1 MIHWVRMKVFS
12 TLVLVLLALPLHAE
26 DWKTTDG
33 KVYQDV
39 KVIKVED
46 DAVTVIFKDG
56 GALIPLVKLTPDL
69 QKKFSYDPVKAKA
82 AADARAKAEAANQKQ
97 LDAEKDLA
105 AKQKLQQAIA
115 DDKAQAKAE
124 AATQA
129 APAGTP

>member
-1 MIHWVRMKVFS
+1 MKSFLG
-12 TLVLVLLALPLHAE
+12 LVMVLLALPLYAE

-56 GALIPLVKLTPDL
+56 GALIPLIKLTPDL
-69 QKKFSYDPVKAKA
+69 QKKFAYDPVKAKV
-82 AADARAKAEAANQKQ
+82 AADARAKADAENQKK
-97 LDAEKDLA
+97 LDAEKVLA
-105 AKQKLQQAIA
+105 DKLKLQQAIA

-124 AATQA
+124 AATQGTTT
-129 APAGTP
+129 PGTP

>member
-1 MIHWVRMKVFS
+1 MKSFLG
-12 TLVLVLLALPLHAE
+12 LVMVLLALPLYAE

-46 DAVTVIFKDG
+46 DAVTVLFKDG
-56 GALIPLVKLTPDL
+56 GALIPLIKLTPDL
-69 QKKFSYDPVKAKA
+69 QKKFAYDPVKAKV
-82 AADARAKAEAANQKQ
+82 AADARAKADAENQKK
-97 LDAEKDLA
+97 LDAEKALA
-105 AKQKLQQAIA
+105 DKQKLQQAIQ

-129 APAGTP
+129 TTPTTP

>member
-1 MIHWVRMKVFS
+1 MKAFLA
-12 TLVLVLLALPLHAE
+12 LVMVLLGMPLYAE

-46 DAVTVIFKDG
+46 DAVTVLFKDG
-56 GALIPLVKLTPDL
+56 GALIPLIKLPPDL

-82 AADARAKAEAANQKQ
+82 AADARAKADTTNQKE
-97 LDAEKDLA
+97 LDAEKELA

-129 APAGTP
+129 PPPATP

>member
-1 MIHWVRMKVFS
+1 MKSFLG
-12 TLVLVLLALPLHAE
+12 LVMVLLALPLYAE

-46 DAVTVIFKDG
+46 DAVTVLFKDG
-56 GALIPLVKLTPDL
+56 GALIPLIKLTPDL
-69 QKKFSYDPVKAKA
+69 QKKFAYDPVKAKV
-82 AADARAKAEAANQKQ
+82 AADARAKADAENQKK
-97 LDAEKDLA
+97 LDAEKALA
-105 AKQKLQQAIA
+105 DKQKLQQAIQ

-129 APAGTP
+129 TTPGAP